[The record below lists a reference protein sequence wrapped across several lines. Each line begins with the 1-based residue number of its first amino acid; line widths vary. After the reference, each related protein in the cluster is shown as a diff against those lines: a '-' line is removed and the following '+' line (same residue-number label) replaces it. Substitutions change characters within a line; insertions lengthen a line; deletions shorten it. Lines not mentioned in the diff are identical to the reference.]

1 MPQKPSN
8 NLSQS
13 SRSSQGEKQFKFGFV
28 SLIGRPN
35 TGKSTLFNE
44 LIGQKLAIVSPK
56 PQTTRNRISGILTKP
71 EGQIVF
77 WDLPGIHKAFG
88 EMNKRMVSIALH
100 ALDSVNLGLWVIDAS
115 RDAKIDDFIFGH
127 IKQRKPPLIL
137 IINKIDLVNRDILYP
152 MVDVYRKAYDFKE
165 IIPVSALK
173 GKQTDEIVPAILKHL
188 PEGDPVF
195 PEDDLTDIPERMLVA
210 EIVREKIFRLTKEEI
225 PYSTAVVVE
234 SFEERKNLVSIQAV
248 IWVEKDSQKGILV
261 GKRGEMIKKIG
272 TQARVDMEKLL
283 GYKVFLEL
291 RVKVN
296 ERWREK
302 PSALDTLGIQG

>member
-1 MPQKPSN
+1 MPQKPSET
-8 NLSQS
+8 QH
-13 SRSSQGEKQFKFGFV
+13 SRKFGFV

-35 TGKSTLFNE
+35 TGKSTLFNT
-44 LIGQKLAIVSPK
+44 LIGQKLAIVSAK
-56 PQTTRNRISGILTKP
+56 PQTTRNRISGIVTSG

-88 EMNKRMVSIALH
+88 VMNKRMVGIALNG
-100 ALDSVNLGLWVIDAS
+100 LDSVDLALWVIDAS
-115 RDAKIDDFIFGH
+115 RDAKIDEFIFGH
-127 IKQRKPPLIL
+127 VKQRKPPLIL

-152 MVDVYRKAYDFKE
+152 MVDLYRKAYDFKE

-173 GKQTDEIVPAILKHL
+173 GKQTDEIIPSILKHL
-188 PEGDPVF
+188 PEGQPVF

-210 EIVREKIFRLTKEEI
+210 EMVREKVFRLTTAEI

-234 SFEERKNLVSIQAV
+234 SFQEAKKLVSIQAV
-248 IWVEKDSQKGILV
+248 IWVEKESQKGILV
-261 GKRGEMIKKIG
+261 GKGGEMIKKIG
-272 TQARVDMEKLL
+272 TQARIDIEKLL
-283 GYKVFLEL
+283 GHKVFLEL